1 MRIALVA
8 PSPVPFVI
16 GGAEKLWW
24 GLQNAIHR
32 LTPHLCELIKLP
44 SPERNFWEI
53 LASYRRFAELDLS
66 HFDRVIT
73 TKYPAWMVS
82 HPEHILYLQHTLR
95 GLYDTYP
102 PTLPR
107 QLPEAKAPA
116 PVRRLLRLLRAPQL
130 DRTALPELFGALEDL
145 RRHDLPPELFALPGP
160 LLREIVHALDR
171 IALAPREIRAYHAIS
186 RTVARRP
193 DYFPPDVPIT
203 VLPHPSDLPRYERGP
218 GEVIFT
224 VSRLV
229 RAKRLDL
236 LIQAY
241 LEADVPTPLEIAGTG
256 PEEDRLRRLAG
267 NDPRIRFLG
276 RLTDDEIIAH
286 YARALFVPFIP
297 EDEDMGLITLE
308 AMRSGKPVLTV
319 TDAGGPTEFVDPG
332 RTGLIVE
339 PTVAALVRA
348 IRELV
353 AHPDRTAAMGEAA
366 RERVQAIDWPAVVAP
381 LTAPLPPR
389 PRRPRRPRWLLLN
402 TFPAWPPTSGGRQ
415 RLYHLYRHL
424 AAHADIHHLCLV
436 PQPGPART
444 RLLAPGYRETLLPAP
459 APLVEHAQALERTL
473 GLSAWDLAVL
483 QNAAQHPE
491 LRQALAERLDGID
504 LVVCAHPYL
513 YPLLDGLWQGPLLYD
528 AHNVERDLKAALLP
542 PTPEA
547 HTLLATLE
555 ACEGALARR
564 ARLTLACSA
573 EDAERL
579 AALYR
584 LEPSALAVV
593 PNGVAP
599 DPHLPLPPAERQA
612 LRQRLGLAEHR
623 LGLFIGSHHPPNVEA
638 VRHLHAL
645 APACPG
651 WTFVVVGSVARAP
664 SLAAPPPNVLHTGP
678 VPEREKRLWLAVADL
693 ALNPMTSGG
702 GTNLKLPEYA
712 AAGLPILTTP
722 FGRRGQPLEPGQH
735 CLEAPLE
742 AFPQALAQLPPPD
755 ELAALARRARERV
768 LEALDWR
775 EIARRAWEAIQTK
788 HHP

>member
-267 NDPRIRFLG
+267 DDPRIRFLG
-276 RLTDDEIIAH
+276 RLTDDDIIAH

-297 EDEDMGLITLE
+297 LDEDMGLITLE

-319 TDAGGPTEFVDPG
+319 TDAGGPTEFIDHG
-332 RTGLIVE
+332 HTGLVVE
-339 PTVAALVRA
+339 PTVPALARA
-348 IRELV
+348 IRQLV
-353 AHPDRTAAMGEAA
+353 ADLERTAAMGQAA
-366 RERVQAIDWPAVVAP
+366 LERARPIDWPAVVTP

-389 PRRPRRPRWLLLN
+389 PRRRPRGLILN

-424 AAHADIHHLCLV
+424 AAYADLHHLCLV
-436 PQPGPART
+436 PPAGPTQT

-473 GLSAWDLAVL
+473 GFSAWDLAVL

-599 DPHLPLPPAERQA
+599 DPHLPLTPAERQA
-612 LRQRLGLAEHR
+612 LRERLGLAEAR
-623 LGLFIGSHHPPNVEA
+623 LALFLGSHHLPNVQA
-638 VRHLHAL
+638 VQHLHAL
-645 APACPG
+645 APACPH
-651 WTFVVVGSVARAP
+651 WTFVVVGSVTRDPA
-664 SLAAPPPNVLHTGP
+664 LAHPPANVLHTGP
-678 VPEREKRLWLAVADL
+678 VPEREKRLWLAIADL
-693 ALNPMTSGG
+693 AVNPMTSGG

-722 FGRRGQPLEPGQH
+722 FGRRGQPLEPGEH
-735 CLEAPLE
+735 CLEAPLD
-742 AFPQALAQLPPPD
+742 AFPRILAQLPLPD
-755 ELAALARRARERV
+755 ELAALARRARARV
-768 LEALDWR
+768 LERLDWR
-775 EIARRAWEAIQTK
+775 VVAQHAWEAIQAKLT
-788 HHP
+788 P